1 VSRIVSIGECM
12 VELAPTGDAG
22 TFRMG
27 FAGDTMNTAW
37 YLRRRLPGGG
47 AGGWA
52 VDYLTAVGTDGVS
65 DRMVAFLAETGIGT
79 GHIARRVDR
88 TVGLYLIELGAGGE
102 RSFAYWR
109 GQSAARTLASD
120 PAALAVALGGARVA
134 YLSGITLAI
143 LPEDDRARLLA
154 ALAAF
159 RAGGGTVAFDPN
171 LRPRLW
177 PSGDAMC
184 AAVMQAAAVAD
195 IALPSFEDEAR
206 WFGDAD
212 PAATLARYGGVAT
225 VVVKDGAGPVLW
237 RDGAETGQ
245 HATAPVAE
253 VVDTTAAGDSFNA
266 GFLAARLTGAATA
279 AAVSA
284 GAALAAR
291 VIAGRGALVPVD

>member
-1 VSRIVSIGECM
+1 MTAPACRIVSIGECM

-37 YLRRRLPGGG
+37 YLRRRLP
-47 AGGWA
+47 ADWA
-52 VDYLTAVGTDGVS
+52 VDYLTAVGTDVVS
-65 DRMVAFLAETGIGT
+65 DRMVAHLADAGIGT
-79 GHIARRVDR
+79 GHVARRGDR

-109 GQSAARTLASD
+109 GQSAARTLAAD
-120 PAALAVALGGARVA
+120 PEVLATALDGARLA

-143 LPEDDRARLLA
+143 LAEEDRARLLD

-159 RAGGGTVAFDPN
+159 RAAGGRVAFDPN

-184 AAVMQAAAVAD
+184 TAVMQAAGVAD

-212 PAATLARYGGVAT
+212 PAATLARYDGVAT

-237 RDGAETGQ
+237 RDGASSGRHET
-245 HATAPVAE
+245 VAVAD

-266 GFLAARLTGAATA
+266 GFLAALLTGAGMDK
-279 AAVSA
+279 AVAA

-291 VIAGRGALVPVD
+291 VIGGRGALVPVD